1 VGTVET
7 ARLFFKGHVMNRPV
21 LSLPTKDAAN
31 LKPKT
36 DRQQGQDFTDEG
48 APPPGK
54 VLTDIPVDEAKPR
67 HDVVE
72 KAKG

>member
-7 ARLFFKGHVMNRPV
+7 ARFFFKGHAMKRPV
-21 LSLPTKDAAN
+21 LSLPIKDAAN
-31 LKPKT
+31 LKSKT

-54 VLTDIPVDEAKPR
+54 VLTDLPVDEVKPR
-67 HDVVE
+67 QDVVE
-72 KAKG
+72 KTKS